1 MSYQLLIAF
10 IIGFFLGAFTVGYL
24 WSRDK
29 RDDHT
34 GYPLRIP
41 TAHPVEP
48 FMAGARFEA
57 VSQTGKITHI
67 YEYRNATPAQMVNIA
82 DHLASG
88 NTVTVTFMD
97 HLTGGRKYGEALR
110 AELIDKSILRWRN
123 PDAHK
128 EGLIPT
134 AKGTALFKQ
143 LANNPTLSRYIMHN
157 DSLQNA
163 RRTHRVQSI
172 E

>member
-1 MSYQLLIAF
+1 MYYQLLIAF

-24 WSRDK
+24 WSREK
-29 RDDHT
+29 RNDHT

-41 TAHPVEP
+41 MAHPSES
-48 FMAGARFEA
+48 FRAGARFEA
-57 VSQTGKITHI
+57 VSETGKITHI
-67 YEYRNATPAQMVNIA
+67 YEYKNATPAQMVSIA

-88 NTVTVTFMD
+88 HAITTAFMER
-97 HLTGGRKYGEALR
+97 LTGGRHFAEMLR
-110 AELIDKSILRWRN
+110 AELIDKGILRWRN
-123 PDAHK
+123 PAAHK

-134 AKGTALFKQ
+134 AKGAALFKQ